1 MNIKKSTLR
10 WVIKKHNKGNVV
22 HFTEH
27 VFKKH
32 GGKLKNRLYR
42 KRVMRIT
49 YDLVQGECSGNN

>member
-1 MNIKKSTLR
+1 MNIENSTLR
-10 WVIKKHNKGNVV
+10 WVIKKHKKGNVV

-32 GGKLKNRLYR
+32 GSKLKNRLYR

-49 YDLVQGECSGNN
+49 YDLVQSH